1 MTIPNPLKMWFK
13 NKNMENKETL
23 QNEDLLQDIA
33 DMANEEAENIVNN
46 AWNDAANA
54 GNEGENDVE
63 ATDELA
69 ELETQLA
76 ELKDKYLRQAAEFS
90 NFRQRTIRE
99 KAEVIAMANRD
110 TMTAL
115 MPILD
120 DFERA
125 SKNETFTEGVNLVHQ
140 KLINS
145 LAARGLKPMESPAGT
160 PFDAE
165 FHEAITEI
173 PAGEALVGN
182 IVDTIEK
189 GYLLNNKII
198 RHAKVVV
205 GC

>member
-1 MTIPNPLKMWFK
+1 MTVSNPFNKWIK
-13 NKNMENKETL
+13 KKNMENKEAL
-23 QNEDLLQDIA
+23 LDEELLQDVADIA
-33 DMANEEAENIVNN
+33 TEDIDNAADNAPNSDATAN
-46 AWNDAANA
+46 
-54 GNEGENDVE
+54 
-63 ATDELA
+63 ELA
-69 ELETQLA
+69 ELKTQLE

-99 KAEVIAMANRD
+99 KADTIAMATRD

-145 LAARGLKPMESPAGT
+145 LTIRGLKPMESAAGEA
-160 PFDAE
+160 FDPE

-173 PAGEALVGN
+173 PAGESLVGK
-182 IVDTIEK
+182 IVDTVEK
-189 GYLLNNKII
+189 GYLLNNKIV

>member
-1 MTIPNPLKMWFK
+1 MPVSNPFNKWFK

-23 QNEDLLQDIA
+23 QDEELLQDVADIA
-33 DMANEEAENIVNN
+33 TEDIDNTSDSAPNS
-46 AWNDAANA
+46 DATAS
-54 GNEGENDVE
+54 
-63 ATDELA
+63 ELA
-69 ELETQLA
+69 ELQTQLE

-99 KAEVIAMANRD
+99 KADTIAMANRD

-145 LAARGLKPMESPAGT
+145 LSNRGLKPMESAAGEA
-160 PFDAE
+160 FDPE

-173 PAGEALVGN
+173 PAGEALVGK
-182 IVDTIEK
+182 IVDTVEK

>member
-1 MTIPNPLKMWFK
+1 MPMSNPFNKWFK
-13 NKNMENKETL
+13 KKNMENKETL
-23 QNEDLLQDIA
+23 QNDDLLQDVVDIPT
-33 DMANEEAENIVNN
+33 EY
-46 AWNDAANA
+46 
-54 GNEGENDVE
+54 GENDVE
-63 ATDELA
+63 NAEISTETPNELA
-69 ELETQLA
+69 ELQSQLD
-76 ELKDKYLRQAAEFS
+76 ELKDKYLRQVAEFS
-90 NFRQRTIRE
+90 NFRQRSMRE
-99 KAEVIAMANRD
+99 RADTIAMASRD

-140 KLINS
+140 KLINT
-145 LAARGLKPMESPAGT
+145 LAARGLKPMDSAAGEA
-160 PFDAE
+160 FDPE

-173 PAGEALVGN
+173 PAGEALVGK
-182 IVDTIEK
+182 IVDTVEK

>member
-1 MTIPNPLKMWFK
+1 MSIPNPLKNWFK
-13 NKNMENKETL
+13 KKNMENKETL
-23 QNEDLLQDIA
+23 HNEDLLQDVA
-33 DMANEEAENIVNN
+33 DIPTEYSDKGAEN
-46 AWNDAANA
+46 A
-54 GNEGENDVE
+54 ENSVE
-63 ATDELA
+63 TPDELV
-69 ELETQLA
+69 ELQTQLD
-76 ELKDKYLRQAAEFS
+76 ELKDKYLRQVAEFS
-90 NFRQRTIRE
+90 NFRQRSMRE
-99 KAEVIAMANRD
+99 KAEVIAMASRD

-145 LAARGLKPMESPAGT
+145 LAIRGLKPMDSAAGEA
-160 PFDAE
+160 FDPE

-173 PAGEALVGN
+173 PAGEALVGK
-182 IVDTIEK
+182 IVDTVEK

>member
-1 MTIPNPLKMWFK
+1 MSISNPLKNWFK
-13 NKNMENKETL
+13 KKNMENKETL
-23 QNEDLLQDIA
+23 HNEDLLQDVVDIPT
-33 DMANEEAENIVNN
+33 EY
-46 AWNDAANA
+46 
-54 GNEGENDVE
+54 GNKDVE
-63 ATDELA
+63 NA
-69 ELETQLA
+69 EDSLETPNELTELQAELA
-76 ELKDKYLRQAAEFS
+76 ELKDKYLRQVAEFS
-90 NFRQRTIRE
+90 NFRQRSMRE
-99 KAEVIAMANRD
+99 RADTIAMASRD

-145 LAARGLKPMESPAGT
+145 LSIRGLKPMESAAGDA
-160 PFDAE
+160 FDPE

-173 PAGEALVGN
+173 PAGEDFVGK
-182 IVDTIEK
+182 IVDTVEK
-189 GYLLNNKII
+189 GYLLNNKIV

>member
-1 MTIPNPLKMWFK
+1 MPMSNPFNKWFK
-13 NKNMENKETL
+13 KKNMENKETL
-23 QNEDLLQDIA
+23 QNDDLLQDVA
-33 DMANEEAENIVNN
+33 DIPTEY
-46 AWNDAANA
+46 
-54 GNEGENDVE
+54 GENDVE
-63 ATDELA
+63 NAEISTETPNELA
-69 ELETQLA
+69 ELQTQLD
-76 ELKDKYLRQAAEFS
+76 ELKDKYLRQVAEFS
-90 NFRQRTIRE
+90 NFRQRSMRE
-99 KAEVIAMANRD
+99 RADTIAMASRD

-140 KLINS
+140 KLINT
-145 LAARGLKPMESPAGT
+145 LTARGLKPMDSAAGEA
-160 PFDAE
+160 FDPE

-173 PAGEALVGN
+173 PAGEALVGK
-182 IVDTIEK
+182 IVDTVEK

>member
-1 MTIPNPLKMWFK
+1 MPVSNPFNKWFK
-13 NKNMENKETL
+13 KKNMENKETL
-23 QNEDLLQDIA
+23 QDEELLQDVADIA
-33 DMANEEAENIVNN
+33 TEDIDNTSDNASNSDATANEF
-46 AWNDAANA
+46 
-54 GNEGENDVE
+54 
-63 ATDELA
+63 A
-69 ELETQLA
+69 ELQTQLE

-99 KAEVIAMANRD
+99 KADIIAMANRD

-145 LAARGLKPMESPAGT
+145 LSVRGLKPMDSAAGEA
-160 PFDAE
+160 FDPDL
-165 FHEAITEI
+165 HEAITEI
-173 PAGEALVGN
+173 PAGEALVGKL
-182 IVDTIEK
+182 VDTVEK

>member
-1 MTIPNPLKMWFK
+1 
-13 NKNMENKETL
+13 MENKQAL
-23 QNEDLLQDIA
+23 QDEELLQDIA
-33 DMANEEAENIVNN
+33 DIATEDIENASDNAPNTDATAN
-46 AWNDAANA
+46 
-54 GNEGENDVE
+54 
-63 ATDELA
+63 ELA
-69 ELETQLA
+69 ELQAQLE
-76 ELKDKYLRQAAEFS
+76 ELKDKYLRQVAEFS
-90 NFRQRTIRE
+90 NFRQRSIRE
-99 KAEVIAMANRD
+99 KADTIAMANRD

-145 LAARGLKPMESPAGT
+145 LSIRGLKPMESAAGEA
-160 PFDAE
+160 FDPE

-173 PAGEALVGN
+173 PAGEALVGK

-189 GYLLNNKII
+189 GYLLNNKIV

>member
-1 MTIPNPLKMWFK
+1 MSIHNPLKNWFK
-13 NKNMENKETL
+13 KKNMENKETL

-33 DMANEEAENIVNN
+33 DIPTEYGDNGAENVV
-46 AWNDAANA
+46 DA
-54 GNEGENDVE
+54 VE
-63 ATDELA
+63 MPDELA
-69 ELETQLA
+69 EMQTQLD
-76 ELKDKYLRQAAEFS
+76 ELKDKYLRQVAEFS
-90 NFRQRTIRE
+90 NFRQRSMRE
-99 KAEVIAMANRD
+99 RADTIAMANRD

-145 LAARGLKPMESPAGT
+145 LAARGLKPMDSPAGEA
-160 PFDAE
+160 FDPE

-173 PAGEALVGN
+173 PAGEALVGK
-182 IVDTIEK
+182 IVDTVEK
-189 GYLLNNKII
+189 GYLLNNKIV

>member
-1 MTIPNPLKMWFK
+1 MSNPLKKWFK
-13 NKNMENKETL
+13 KKNMENKETL
-23 QNEDLLQDIA
+23 QNEDLLQDVADIA
-33 DMANEEAENIVNN
+33 TEEIENTAEN
-46 AWNDAANA
+46 A
-54 GNEGENDVE
+54 ENTAE
-63 ATDELA
+63 TPNELA
-69 ELETQLA
+69 DLQAELA
-76 ELKDKYLRQAAEFS
+76 ELKDKYLRQVAEFS
-90 NFRQRTIRE
+90 NFRQRSMRE
-99 KAEVIAMANRD
+99 RADTIAMASRD

-145 LAARGLKPMESPAGT
+145 LAIRGLKPMDSPAGEA
-160 PFDAE
+160 FDPE

-173 PAGEALVGN
+173 PAGEAFVGK
-182 IVDTIEK
+182 IVDTVEK
-189 GYLLNNKII
+189 GYLLNNKIV

>member
-1 MTIPNPLKMWFK
+1 MSLSNPFKKWFK

-23 QNEDLLQDIA
+23 HDEDLLQDVADIA
-33 DMANEEAENIVNN
+33 TEDIE
-46 AWNDAANA
+46 NDADNATNTDEKAN
-54 GNEGENDVE
+54 
-63 ATDELA
+63 ELA
-69 ELETQLA
+69 ELQTQLE

-99 KAEVIAMANRD
+99 KADTIAMANRD

-145 LAARGLKPMESPAGT
+145 LAIRGLKPMESAAGEA
-160 PFDAE
+160 FDPDL
-165 FHEAITEI
+165 HEAITEI
-173 PAGEALVGN
+173 PAGEALVGKL
-182 IVDTIEK
+182 VDTVEK

>member
-1 MTIPNPLKMWFK
+1 MPVSNPFNKWFK
-13 NKNMENKETL
+13 KKNMENKETL
-23 QNEDLLQDIA
+23 HDEDLMQDVADIA
-33 DMANEEAENIVNN
+33 TEDIENGADN
-46 AWNDAANA
+46 AANT
-54 GNEGENDVE
+54 D
-63 ATDELA
+63 ATANELA
-69 ELETQLA
+69 ELQTQLE

-99 KAEVIAMANRD
+99 KADTIAMANRD

-145 LAARGLKPMESPAGT
+145 LSIRGLKPMESTAGEA
-160 PFDAE
+160 FDPE

-173 PAGEALVGN
+173 PAGEALVGK
-182 IVDTIEK
+182 IVDTVEK
-189 GYLLNNKII
+189 GYLLNNKIV

>member
-1 MTIPNPLKMWFK
+1 MSLSNPFKMWFK
-13 NKNMENKETL
+13 KKNMENKETL

-33 DMANEEAENIVNN
+33 DIATEDIDNTLGNDINAAENAINEAETP
-46 AWNDAANA
+46 DAL
-54 GNEGENDVE
+54 
-63 ATDELA
+63 TELQ
-69 ELETQLA
+69 TQLD

-90 NFRQRTIRE
+90 NFRQRSMRE
-99 KAEVIAMANRD
+99 KADVIAMANRD

-145 LAARGLKPMESPAGT
+145 MSIRGLKPMESAAGEA
-160 PFDAE
+160 FDPE

-173 PAGEALVGN
+173 PAGEALVGK
-182 IVDTIEK
+182 IVDTVEK
-189 GYLLNNKII
+189 GYLLNNKIV

>member
-1 MTIPNPLKMWFK
+1 MPVSNPFKMWFK
-13 NKNMENKETL
+13 KKNMENKETL
-23 QNEDLLQDIA
+23 QDEDLMQDVADIA
-33 DMANEEAENIVNN
+33 TEDIENAAENAPNT
-46 AWNDAANA
+46 DATAN
-54 GNEGENDVE
+54 
-63 ATDELA
+63 ELA
-69 ELETQLA
+69 ELQTQLE

-99 KAEVIAMANRD
+99 KADTIAMANRD

-145 LAARGLKPMESPAGT
+145 MALRGLKPMESAAGEA
-160 PFDAE
+160 FDPE

-173 PAGEALVGN
+173 PAGEALVGK
-182 IVDTIEK
+182 IVDTVEK

>member
-1 MTIPNPLKMWFK
+1 MWFK
-13 NKNMENKETL
+13 KKNMENNETL
-23 QNEDLLQDIA
+23 QNEDLLQDVADIA
-33 DMANEEAENIVNN
+33 TEDIENALENGAEN
-46 AWNDAANA
+46 ASDT
-54 GNEGENDVE
+54 ENSAE
-63 ATDELA
+63 SPNELA
-69 ELETQLA
+69 ELQTQLD

-90 NFRQRTIRE
+90 NFRQRSMRE
-99 KAEVIAMANRD
+99 KADVIAMANRD

-145 LAARGLKPMESPAGT
+145 LTNRGLKPMDSPAGDA
-160 PFDAE
+160 FDPE

-173 PAGEALVGN
+173 PAGEALVGK
-182 IVDTIEK
+182 IVDTVEK
-189 GYLLNNKII
+189 GYLLNNKIV

>member
-1 MTIPNPLKMWFK
+1 MSIPNPLKKWFK
-13 NKNMENKETL
+13 NKSMENKETL

-33 DMANEEAENIVNN
+33 TMANEDAENIVNG

-54 GNEGENDVE
+54 GNEAENDVN
-63 ATDELA
+63 AVDQLA
-69 ELETQLA
+69 ELQTQLD
-76 ELKDKYLRQAAEFS
+76 ELKDKYLRQVAEFT
-90 NFRQRTIRE
+90 NFRQRSIRE
-99 KAEVIAMANRD
+99 KADVIAMANRD

-125 SKNETFTEGVNLVHQ
+125 SKNEIFTEGVNLVHQ

-145 LAARGLKPMESPAGT
+145 LAARGLKPMDSPAGT

-182 IVDTIEK
+182 VVDTIKK

>member
-1 MTIPNPLKMWFK
+1 MPVSNPFKMWFK
-13 NKNMENKETL
+13 KKNMENKETL
-23 QNEDLLQDIA
+23 QDEELMQDVADIA
-33 DMANEEAENIVNN
+33 TEDIEN
-46 AWNDAANA
+46 AAN
-54 GNEGENDVE
+54 
-63 ATDELA
+63 TDETTNELA
-69 ELETQLA
+69 ELQTQLE

-99 KAEVIAMANRD
+99 KADTIAMANRD

-125 SKNETFTEGVNLVHQ
+125 SKNEIFTEGVNLVHQ

-145 LAARGLKPMESPAGT
+145 MSIRGLKPMESAAGEA
-160 PFDAE
+160 FDPE

-173 PAGEALVGN
+173 PAGEALVGK
-182 IVDTIEK
+182 IVDTVEK

>member
-1 MTIPNPLKMWFK
+1 MSMSNPLKKWFK
-13 NKNMENKETL
+13 KKNMENKETL
-23 QNEDLLQDIA
+23 QNEDLLQDVADIA
-33 DMANEEAENIVNN
+33 TEEIENTAEN
-46 AWNDAANA
+46 A
-54 GNEGENDVE
+54 ENTAE
-63 ATDELA
+63 TPNELA
-69 ELETQLA
+69 DLQAELA
-76 ELKDKYLRQAAEFS
+76 ELKDKYLRQVAEFS
-90 NFRQRTIRE
+90 NFRQRSMRE
-99 KAEVIAMANRD
+99 RADTIAMASRD

-145 LAARGLKPMESPAGT
+145 LAIRGLKPMDSPAGEA
-160 PFDAE
+160 FDPE

-173 PAGEALVGN
+173 PAGEAFVGK
-182 IVDTIEK
+182 IVDTVEK
-189 GYLLNNKII
+189 GYLLNNKIV

>member
-1 MTIPNPLKMWFK
+1 MSMSNPFKKWFK
-13 NKNMENKETL
+13 KNNMENKETL
-23 QNEDLLQDIA
+23 QDDDLLQDVADIA
-33 DMANEEAENIVNN
+33 TEDIENDAEN
-46 AWNDAANA
+46 A
-54 GNEGENDVE
+54 ENSAE
-63 ATDELA
+63 TPNELA
-69 ELETQLA
+69 ELQTQLE
-76 ELKDKYLRQAAEFS
+76 ELKDKYLRQMAEFS
-90 NFRQRTIRE
+90 NFRQRSMRE
-99 KAEVIAMANRD
+99 RADTIAMASRD

-140 KLINS
+140 KLINT
-145 LAARGLKPMESPAGT
+145 LTARGLKPMDSAAGEA
-160 PFDAE
+160 FDPE

-173 PAGEALVGN
+173 PAGEALVGK
-182 IVDTIEK
+182 IVDTVEK

>member
-1 MTIPNPLKMWFK
+1 
-13 NKNMENKETL
+13 MENKETL
-23 QNEDLLQDIA
+23 QNDDLLQDVA
-33 DMANEEAENIVNN
+33 DIPTEY
-46 AWNDAANA
+46 
-54 GNEGENDVE
+54 GENDVE
-63 ATDELA
+63 NAEISTETPNELA
-69 ELETQLA
+69 ELQTQLD
-76 ELKDKYLRQAAEFS
+76 ELKDKYLRQVAEFS
-90 NFRQRTIRE
+90 NFRQRSMRE
-99 KAEVIAMANRD
+99 RADTIAMASRD

-140 KLINS
+140 KLINT
-145 LAARGLKPMESPAGT
+145 LTARGLKPMDSAAGEA
-160 PFDAE
+160 FDPE

-173 PAGEALVGN
+173 PAGEALVGK
-182 IVDTIEK
+182 IVDTVEK

>member
-1 MTIPNPLKMWFK
+1 MPVSNPFKMWFK
-13 NKNMENKETL
+13 KKNMENKETL
-23 QNEDLLQDIA
+23 QDEELLQDVADIA
-33 DMANEEAENIVNN
+33 TEDIENT
-46 AWNDAANA
+46 ANA
-54 GNEGENDVE
+54 DETVN
-63 ATDELA
+63 ELA
-69 ELETQLA
+69 ELQTQLE

-99 KAEVIAMANRD
+99 KADTIAMANRD

-145 LAARGLKPMESPAGT
+145 LAIRGLKPMESVAGEA
-160 PFDAE
+160 FDPE

-173 PAGEALVGN
+173 PAGEALVGK
-182 IVDTIEK
+182 IVDTVEK

>member
-1 MTIPNPLKMWFK
+1 MWFK

-54 GNEGENDVE
+54 ANAANEGENDVE

-145 LAARGLKPMESPAGT
+145 LAARGLKPMESSVGE

-173 PAGEALVGN
+173 PAGEDLIGK

-205 GC
+205 GS

>member
-1 MTIPNPLKMWFK
+1 MPVSNPFNKWFK
-13 NKNMENKETL
+13 KKNMENKETL
-23 QNEDLLQDIA
+23 QDEELLQDVADIA
-33 DMANEEAENIVNN
+33 TEDIDNTSDN
-46 AWNDAANA
+46 ASNSDATPN
-54 GNEGENDVE
+54 
-63 ATDELA
+63 ELA
-69 ELETQLA
+69 ELQTQLE

-99 KAEVIAMANRD
+99 KADIIAMANRD

-145 LAARGLKPMESPAGT
+145 LSVRGLKPMDSAAGEA
-160 PFDAE
+160 FDPDL
-165 FHEAITEI
+165 HEAITEI
-173 PAGEALVGN
+173 PAGEALVGKL
-182 IVDTIEK
+182 VDTVEK

>member
-1 MTIPNPLKMWFK
+1 MSIQNPLKNWFK
-13 NKNMENKETL
+13 KKNMENNETL
-23 QNEDLLQDIA
+23 HNEDLLQDVADIA
-33 DMANEEAENIVNN
+33 AEEVENSAENAENN
-46 AWNDAANA
+46 A
-54 GNEGENDVE
+54 E
-63 ATDELA
+63 APDELTELQA
-69 ELETQLA
+69 ELA
-76 ELKDKYLRQAAEFS
+76 ELKDKYLRQVAEFS
-90 NFRQRTIRE
+90 NFRQRSMRE
-99 KAEVIAMANRD
+99 RADTIAMASRD

-145 LAARGLKPMESPAGT
+145 LSIRGLKPMDSPAGGA
-160 PFDAE
+160 FDPE

-173 PAGEALVGN
+173 PAGEALVGK
-182 IVDTIEK
+182 IVDTVEK
-189 GYLLNNKII
+189 GYLLNNKIV